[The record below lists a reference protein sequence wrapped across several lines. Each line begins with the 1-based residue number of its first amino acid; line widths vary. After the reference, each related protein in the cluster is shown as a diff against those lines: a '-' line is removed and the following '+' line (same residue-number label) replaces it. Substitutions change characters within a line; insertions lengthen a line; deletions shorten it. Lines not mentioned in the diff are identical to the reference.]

1 MNRRYVQD
9 ADRGQSTLLPACLED
24 WIGEDNPVLDWARH
38 KVLTASFAAVAV
50 ALVSGCA
57 VGPDFARPPAPD
69 SGGYSPKPLPPHT
82 VAAADAVGAAQQ
94 FESGRDIPGD
104 WWRLFGSRPLRSL
117 VERALRNNPDLTAAQ
132 SALRVAQANMAAA
145 QGAFFPSVD
154 GSFGASRQKPGTGS
168 PTGVAS
174 STPTYNVFTSQV
186 QVSYSPDVFGG
197 VRRTVES
204 LQAQVDNQRFQ
215 LEATYLTLTSNIVL
229 AAIQE
234 ASLRGQITVT
244 HKLIKIATGVLTT
257 LQQQANIGVISESDV
272 FTQEAALAQ
281 IEQTLPPLQQQ
292 LAQQRH
298 LLTAL
303 TGSFQDT
310 KLPQKFELDS
320 LHLPRDLPVS
330 LPSHLVEQRPD
341 VRAAEATMQYDSAL
355 IGVAV
360 ANRLPNISLAGGL
373 GTNALSIDQLFSPG
387 AGTWSIAGSLLAP
400 IFHGGTLF
408 EKEVAAREA
417 FEQARS
423 QYRSVVISSFKNVAD
438 CLTALQNDAVA
449 LQKAVAFEKAAE
461 KALEITRRRL
471 EIGDINY
478 LEVLNAQQTYQRA
491 LLTLVTVQA
500 NRLADTAALFQA
512 LGGGWWNRTSV
523 YYLERPLL
531 SRWTFLPETAQ
542 K

>member
-1 MNRRYVQD
+1 MNRFVEGP
-9 ADRGQSTLLPACLED
+9 DREPGTPFPVCLED
-24 WIGEDNPVLDWARH
+24 GIGEGTPVLDWARH
-38 KVLTASFAAVAV
+38 KVFAASFAAVAV

-57 VGPDFARPPAPD
+57 VGPDFARPPAPE
-69 SGGYSPKPLPPHT
+69 SGGYSPKPLPSHT

-117 VERALRNNPDLTAAQ
+117 VERALKNNPDLTAAQ

-154 GSFGASRQKPGTGS
+154 GGFGASRQKSGIGS
-168 PTGVAS
+168 PTGVAAS
-174 STPTYNVFTSQV
+174 SATYNVFTSQV
-186 QVSYSPDVFGG
+186 LVSYSPDVFGG

-204 LQAQVDNQRFQ
+204 LQAQADNQHFQ
-215 LEATYLTLTSNIVL
+215 LEATYLTLTSNIVF
-229 AAIQE
+229 AAIEE
-234 ASLRGQITVT
+234 ASFRGQITVT
-244 HKLIKIATGVLTT
+244 HKLINIATDVLGT
-257 LQQQANIGVISESDV
+257 LRKQAEIGVISESDV

-298 LLTAL
+298 LLIAL

-310 KLPQKFELDS
+310 ESPEKFELDS
-320 LHLPRDLPVS
+320 LRLPRDLPVS
-330 LPSHLVEQRPD
+330 LPSQLVEQRPD

-360 ANRLPNISLAGGL
+360 ANRLPNISLTGGL
-373 GTNALSIDQLFSPG
+373 GTNALSIDQLFGPG
-387 AGTWSIAGSLLAP
+387 MGTWSIAGAVLAP
-400 IFHGGTLF
+400 IIHGGTLF

-417 FEQARS
+417 FEQASS

-449 LQKAVAFEKAAE
+449 LQKAVAFEKAAA
-461 KALEITRRRL
+461 KSLEITRRRL

-500 NRLADTAALFQA
+500 NRLADSAALFQA
-512 LGGGWWNRTSV
+512 LGGGWWN
-523 YYLERPLL
+523 YNM
-531 SRWTFLPETAQ
+531 
-542 K
+542 